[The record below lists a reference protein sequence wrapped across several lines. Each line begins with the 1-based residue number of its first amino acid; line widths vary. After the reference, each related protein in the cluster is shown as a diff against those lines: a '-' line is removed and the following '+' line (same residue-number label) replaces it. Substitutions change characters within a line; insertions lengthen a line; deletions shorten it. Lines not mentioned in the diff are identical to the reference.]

1 MSDRT
6 RPQSFPAQSLLSL
19 ALLSAALLVTS
30 PAFAAPDEGKR
41 ACLSDAKLL
50 CPNEMRSFSRK
61 KVQACLIAK
70 INQTT
75 PGCHATMLKL
85 KAEHDA
91 AVAVKP

>member
-1 MSDRT
+1 MSHR
-6 RPQSFPAQSLLSL
+6 SSSLSLL
-19 ALLSAALLVTS
+19 ALFSAALLATS
-30 PAFAAPDEGKR
+30 PALAAPDEGKR

-91 AVAVKP
+91 AAAVKR